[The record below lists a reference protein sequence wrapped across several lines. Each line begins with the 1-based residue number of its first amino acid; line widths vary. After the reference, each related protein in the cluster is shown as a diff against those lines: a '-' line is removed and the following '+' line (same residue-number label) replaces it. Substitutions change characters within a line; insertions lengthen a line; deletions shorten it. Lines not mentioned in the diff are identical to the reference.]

1 LLAYR
6 PEDNLKPPEQQLAE
20 SQRRLDSLGAGMQ
33 KMMRLWEVDR
43 RACLRGQGWT
53 DESIEELT
61 KKDEMQRARKG
72 K

>member
-1 LLAYR
+1 
-6 PEDNLKPPEQQLAE
+6 
-20 SQRRLDSLGAGMQ
+20 
-33 KMMRLWEVDR
+33 MMRLWEVDR